1 MQKMSDDLFK
11 IKTKEKNEEEKS
23 STTGSKNPN
32 DSNKSNAYH
41 KINEMDLFE
50 EINTKDEKKTQS
62 RNNTSRANQR
72 LDILDDAFAMD
83 DLFGLDDG
91 VDFPQSEVLDDR
103 GDSIKSS
110 FNPNTSEIID
120 RGEEVCFNPNISQ
133 KESTP
138 SKSTST
144 SPKKS
149 TPSKSTSTSK
159 KDFKKDLENNAK
171 TLLDSL
177 YVNQRN
183 SDNPHK
189 THESRKECSSLD
201 HKSEASFS
209 PGSSPKDYFNSN
221 TSANT
226 DKCKDVCFNSNTSTD
241 TDKCKD
247 VCFNSNTSTDI
258 DKCNDVCFSQSD
270 NLSQDHSIKK
280 EKRDEK
286 GKAPL
291 YSSKDNTPLAKG
303 YDIPKK
309 EEQSKEEKFK
319 EKFKERSKDK
329 SEEKR
334 HSPDVSMKTRASS
347 IGDYID
353 KIKEKIATESPGEK
367 LNSTKEENG
376 DNVTIE
382 DKIYTGLETGCNV
395 ALDMMEGAGE
405 NLAFRLKRGA
415 TSIFSSFQNKM
426 LKKKFKRND
435 NIIQYGDF
443 MFYEMEDELMLYRYI
458 GVDTEIKIPSYV
470 EGMPVSYLEKNFLRF
485 NAIKSIGRGL
495 SIDRIQDISMESI
508 QDNLFNIKSVQLPST
523 LKILPAKVFSG
534 CKRIDEL
541 VIPESVTLVQPN
553 AFVGCRPTRI
563 IFLGEAP
570 KQLQDSNLAKVHIY
584 CKQEHF
590 DSFFKLM
597 RNYDD
602 YIANKT
608 IKERYLRLRN
618 KILNSKD
625 TSKWERMRR
634 ATDISDESL
643 IKGLHNVN

>member
-32 DSNKSNAYH
+32 DSNTSNAYQ
-41 KINEMDLFE
+41 KMNEMDLFG
-50 EINTKDEKKTQS
+50 EINQKNEQKTQS
-62 RNNTSRANQR
+62 RNNTSRANQK

-91 VDFPQSEVLDDR
+91 ASFSQSEVIDGRGVSLDQVNTVT
-103 GDSIKSS
+103 DSIKSN
-110 FNPNTSEIID
+110 FNQNTSEIID
-120 RGEEVCFNPNISQ
+120 RGEEVCFSQDSSPKENI
-133 KESTP
+133 P

-144 SPKKS
+144 SPKES
-149 TPSKSTSTSK
+149 TPFKSTSTSK
-159 KDFKKDLENNAK
+159 KNSKKDLEKNAK

-183 SDNPHK
+183 SDNSHK
-189 THESRKECSSLD
+189 THDSQEE
-201 HKSEASFS
+201 
-209 PGSSPKDYFNSN
+209 
-221 TSANT
+221 
-226 DKCKDVCFNSNTSTD
+226 CFNSNTSTD

-247 VCFNSNTSTDI
+247 ACLP
-258 DKCNDVCFSQSD
+258 QSD
-270 NLSQDHSIKK
+270 DFSPDPSPKK

-291 YSSKDNTPLAKG
+291 YSSKDDTPLAKG

-319 EKFKERSKDK
+319 EKFKDRSKDK

-376 DNVTIE
+376 DNATIE

-443 MFYEMEDELMLYRYI
+443 MFYEMEEELMLYRYV

-608 IKERYLRLRN
+608 IKEKYLRLRN
-618 KILNSKD
+618 KVLNSKD
-625 TSKWERMRR
+625 TSKWERMKR
-634 ATDISDESL
+634 ATDISDEAL
-643 IKGLHNVN
+643 V

>member
-23 STTGSKNPN
+23 STTGSKNTN

-50 EINTKDEKKTQS
+50 EINTKDEKKIQS

-91 VDFPQSEVLDDR
+91 VNFSQSEVLDDR

-120 RGEEVCFNPNISQ
+120 RSEKVRFNPNISS

-138 SKSTST
+138 SKSA
-144 SPKKS
+144 
-149 TPSKSTSTSK
+149 STSK

-189 THESRKECSSLD
+189 THESREEYSSLD

-209 PGSSPKDYFNSN
+209 PDSSPKDYFNSN

-226 DKCKDVCFNSNTSTD
+226 DKCKDVCF
-241 TDKCKD
+241 
-247 VCFNSNTSTDI
+247 
-258 DKCNDVCFSQSD
+258 SQSEILD
-270 NLSQDHSIKK
+270 GSGVSLDQGNTVTVSTESRYSPGTSPKK

-286 GKAPL
+286 GKAHL
-291 YSSKDNTPLAKG
+291 YSSKDDTPLAKG

-334 HSPDVSMKTRASS
+334 HSPDISMKTRASS

-443 MFYEMEDELMLYRYI
+443 MFYEMEEELMLYRYV

-523 LKILPAKVFSG
+523 LKILPTKVFSG

>member
-11 IKTKEKNEEEKS
+11 IKTKEKSEEEKS

-32 DSNKSNAYH
+32 DFNTSNAYQ
-41 KINEMDLFE
+41 KMNEMDLFG
-50 EINTKDEKKTQS
+50 EINPKDEQKTRS
-62 RNNTSRANQR
+62 RNNTSRANQK

-83 DLFGLDDG
+83 DLFGLDD
-91 VDFPQSEVLDDR
+91 EV
-103 GDSIKSS
+103 S

-120 RGEEVCFNPNISQ
+120 IGEEACFSPDPSQ
-133 KESTP
+133 KERTP
-138 SKSTST
+138 SKGTST
-144 SPKKS
+144 SQKNS
-149 TPSKSTSTSK
+149 
-159 KDFKKDLENNAK
+159 KKDLEKNAK

-183 SDNPHK
+183 SDNTHK
-189 THESRKECSSLD
+189 THESQEECSSLD

-209 PGSSPKDYFNSN
+209 PDSSPKVY
-221 TSANT
+221 
-226 DKCKDVCFNSNTSTD
+226 FNSNTSTD

-247 VCFNSNTSTDI
+247 A
-258 DKCNDVCFSQSD
+258 CFSQSD
-270 NLSQDHSIKK
+270 DFSQDSSTKK
-280 EKRDEK
+280 EKRDENEK
-286 GKAPL
+286 GKAHL
-291 YSSKDNTPLAKG
+291 YSSKDDTPLAKG

-309 EEQSKEEKFK
+309 EEKSKEEKFK
-319 EKFKERSKDK
+319 EKFKEISKDK

-443 MFYEMEDELMLYRYI
+443 MFYEMEEELMLYRYV

-608 IKERYLRLRN
+608 IKEKYLRLRN

-634 ATDISDESL
+634 ATDISDEAL
-643 IKGLHNVN
+643 V

>member
-32 DSNKSNAYH
+32 DSNTSNAYQ
-41 KINEMDLFE
+41 KMNEMDLFG
-50 EINTKDEKKTQS
+50 EINQKNEQKTQS
-62 RNNTSRANQR
+62 RNNTSRANQK

-91 VDFPQSEVLDDR
+91 V
-103 GDSIKSS
+103 S

-120 RGEEVCFNPNISQ
+120 RGEEVCFSQ
-133 KESTP
+133 DSSTKECTSPKESTP
-138 SKSTST
+138 F
-144 SPKKS
+144 
-149 TPSKSTSTSK
+149 KSTSTSK
-159 KDFKKDLENNAK
+159 KNSKKDLEKNAK

-189 THESRKECSSLD
+189 THDSHEE
-201 HKSEASFS
+201 
-209 PGSSPKDYFNSN
+209 
-221 TSANT
+221 
-226 DKCKDVCFNSNTSTD
+226 CFNSNTSTD

-247 VCFNSNTSTDI
+247 ACLPQNDDFSPDPSPKVCFNSNTSEITTR
-258 DKCNDVCFSQSD
+258 DKEVCFNTDPSP
-270 NLSQDHSIKK
+270 KK

-291 YSSKDNTPLAKG
+291 YSSKDDTPLAKG

-309 EEQSKEEKFK
+309 EEKSKEEKFK

-329 SEEKR
+329 SEEKK

-443 MFYEMEDELMLYRYI
+443 MFYEMEEELMLYRYV

-634 ATDISDESL
+634 ATDISDEAL
-643 IKGLHNVN
+643 V

>member
-32 DSNKSNAYH
+32 DSNKSNAYN

-91 VDFPQSEVLDDR
+91 VNFSQSEVLDDR

-120 RGEEVCFNPNISQ
+120 RGEEVCFNPNISS

-138 SKSTST
+138 SKSTNT

-149 TPSKSTSTSK
+149 TPSKSTNISK

-189 THESRKECSSLD
+189 THESREECSSLD

-209 PGSSPKDYFNSN
+209 QDSSPKDYFNSN
-221 TSANT
+221 TSTDT
-226 DKCKDVCFNSNTSTD
+226 DKHKDVCFNSNTSEIT
-241 TDKCKD
+241 TRDKE
-247 VCFNSNTSTDI
+247 VCFNTDP
-258 DKCNDVCFSQSD
+258 SP
-270 NLSQDHSIKK
+270 KK

-286 GKAPL
+286 GKAHL
-291 YSSKDNTPLAKG
+291 YSSKDDTPLAKG

-319 EKFKERSKDK
+319 ENFKERSKDK

-443 MFYEMEDELMLYRYI
+443 MFYEMEEELMLYRYV

-523 LKILPAKVFSG
+523 LKILPTKVFSG

>member
-32 DSNKSNAYH
+32 DSNKSNAYQ
-41 KINEMDLFE
+41 KMNEMDLFG
-50 EINTKDEKKTQS
+50 EINQKNEQKTQS
-62 RNNTSRANQR
+62 RNNTSRANQK

-91 VDFPQSEVLDDR
+91 VSFSQ
-103 GDSIKSS
+103 DSSTKEC
-110 FNPNTSEIID
+110 TS
-120 RGEEVCFNPNISQ
+120 P

-138 SKSTST
+138 F
-144 SPKKS
+144 
-149 TPSKSTSTSK
+149 KSTSTSK
-159 KDFKKDLENNAK
+159 KNSKKDLEKNAK

-189 THESRKECSSLD
+189 THDSHEE
-201 HKSEASFS
+201 
-209 PGSSPKDYFNSN
+209 
-221 TSANT
+221 
-226 DKCKDVCFNSNTSTD
+226 CFNLNTSTD

-247 VCFNSNTSTDI
+247 ACLP
-258 DKCNDVCFSQSD
+258 QSD
-270 NLSQDHSIKK
+270 DFIPDSSPKK

-286 GKAPL
+286 GKASL
-291 YSSKDNTPLAKG
+291 YSSKDDTPLAKG

-443 MFYEMEDELMLYRYI
+443 MFYEMEEELMLYRYI

-602 YIANKT
+602 YIVNKT
-608 IKERYLRLRN
+608 IKEKYLRLRN
-618 KILNSKD
+618 KVLNSKD

-634 ATDISDESL
+634 ATDISDEAL
-643 IKGLHNVN
+643 V

>member
-23 STTGSKNPN
+23 SITGSKNPN

-91 VDFPQSEVLDDR
+91 VNFSQSEVLDDR

-120 RGEEVCFNPNISQ
+120 RGEEVCFNPNISS

-138 SKSTST
+138 SKSTNT

-149 TPSKSTSTSK
+149 TPSKSASTSK

-189 THESRKECSSLD
+189 THESREECSSLD

-209 PGSSPKDYFNSN
+209 QDSSPKDYFNSN

-226 DKCKDVCFNSNTSTD
+226 DKRKDVR
-241 TDKCKD
+241 
-247 VCFNSNTSTDI
+247 
-258 DKCNDVCFSQSD
+258 FSQSEILD
-270 NLSQDHSIKK
+270 GSGVSLDQGNTVTVSTESRYSPGTSPKK

-291 YSSKDNTPLAKG
+291 YSSKDDTPLTKG

-443 MFYEMEDELMLYRYI
+443 MFYEMEEELMLYRYV
-458 GVDTEIKIPSYV
+458 GVETEIKIPSYV

-625 TSKWERMRR
+625 TAKWERMRR

>member
-23 STTGSKNPN
+23 STTGSKNTN

-50 EINTKDEKKTQS
+50 EINTKDEKKIQS

-91 VDFPQSEVLDDR
+91 VNFSQSEVLDDR

-120 RGEEVCFNPNISQ
+120 RGEEVCFNPNISP

-138 SKSTST
+138 SKGTST

-149 TPSKSTSTSK
+149 IPSKSTNISK

-189 THESRKECSSLD
+189 THESREECSSLD

-209 PGSSPKDYFNSN
+209 PDSSPKDYFNSN
-221 TSANT
+221 TSTDT

-247 VCFNSNTSTDI
+247 VCF
-258 DKCNDVCFSQSD
+258 SQSD
-270 NLSQDHSIKK
+270 NFSPGTSPKK

-291 YSSKDNTPLAKG
+291 YSSKDDTLLAKG

-309 EEQSKEEKFK
+309 EEKSKEEKFK

-625 TSKWERMRR
+625 TAKWERMRR

>member
-23 STTGSKNPN
+23 SITGSKNPN

-83 DLFGLDDG
+83 DLFGLDNG
-91 VDFPQSEVLDDR
+91 VGFSQSDVLDDR

-120 RGEEVCFNPNISQ
+120 RSEKVRFNPNISP

-138 SKSTST
+138 SKSAST
-144 SPKKS
+144 SPKKR

-189 THESRKECSSLD
+189 THESREEYSSLD

-209 PGSSPKDYFNSN
+209 PDSSPKDYFNSN
-221 TSANT
+221 TSTDT
-226 DKCKDVCFNSNTSTD
+226 DKHKDVCFNSNTSEIT
-241 TDKCKD
+241 TKDKE
-247 VCFNSNTSTDI
+247 VCFNTDP
-258 DKCNDVCFSQSD
+258 SQ
-270 NLSQDHSIKK
+270 KK

-291 YSSKDNTPLAKG
+291 YSSKDDTPLAKG

-443 MFYEMEDELMLYRYI
+443 MFYEMEEELMLYRYV
-458 GVDTEIKIPSYV
+458 GVETEIKIPSYV

-625 TSKWERMRR
+625 TAKWERMRR

>member
-209 PGSSPKDYFNSN
+209 PDSSK
-221 TSANT
+221 
-226 DKCKDVCFNSNTSTD
+226 KVCFNSNTSTD

-247 VCFNSNTSTDI
+247 VCF
-258 DKCNDVCFSQSD
+258 SQSD
-270 NLSQDHSIKK
+270 NFSQDSSTKK
-280 EKRDEK
+280 EKRNEK

-291 YSSKDNTPLAKG
+291 YSSKEGTPLAKG

-309 EEQSKEEKFK
+309 EEKSKEEKPK
-319 EKFKERSKDK
+319 EKFKERFKDK
-329 SEEKR
+329 SGEKR

-443 MFYEMEDELMLYRYI
+443 MFYEMEDELMLYRYV
-458 GVDTEIKIPSYV
+458 GVETEIKIPSYV

>member
-50 EINTKDEKKTQS
+50 EINTKDKKKIQS

-91 VDFPQSEVLDDR
+91 VSFSQSEVLNDR

-120 RGEEVCFNPNISQ
+120 RGEEVCFNPDPSS
-133 KESTP
+133 KERTP

-144 SPKKS
+144 SSKEC
-149 TPSKSTSTSK
+149 TPSKSNSASQK
-159 KDFKKDLENNAK
+159 NSKKDLEKNAK

-183 SDNPHK
+183 SDNTHK
-189 THESRKECSSLD
+189 THESQEECSSLD
-201 HKSEASFS
+201 NKSEASFS
-209 PGSSPKDYFNSN
+209 PDSSK
-221 TSANT
+221 
-226 DKCKDVCFNSNTSTD
+226 KVCFNSNTSTD

-247 VCFNSNTSTDI
+247 VCF
-258 DKCNDVCFSQSD
+258 SQSD
-270 NLSQDHSIKK
+270 NFSQDSSTKK
-280 EKRDEK
+280 EKRNEK

-291 YSSKDNTPLAKG
+291 YSSKEGTPLAKG

-309 EEQSKEEKFK
+309 EEKSKEEKPK
-319 EKFKERSKDK
+319 EKFKERFKDK
-329 SEEKR
+329 SGEKR

-443 MFYEMEDELMLYRYI
+443 MFYEMEDELMLYRYV
-458 GVDTEIKIPSYV
+458 GVETEIKIPSYV

-625 TSKWERMRR
+625 TAKWERMRR

>member
-23 STTGSKNPN
+23 SITGSKNSN

-91 VDFPQSEVLDDR
+91 V
-103 GDSIKSS
+103 S
-110 FNPNTSEIID
+110 FSPDPST
-120 RGEEVCFNPNISQ
+120 

-149 TPSKSTSTSK
+149 TPSKSTSTSQ

-189 THESRKECSSLD
+189 THESWEECSSLD

-209 PGSSPKDYFNSN
+209 PDSSPKDYFNSN
-221 TSANT
+221 TSTDT

-247 VCFNSNTSTDI
+247 VCF
-258 DKCNDVCFSQSD
+258 SQSD
-270 NLSQDHSIKK
+270 NFSPGTFPKK
-280 EKRDEK
+280 EKKDEK

-329 SEEKR
+329 NEEKR

-602 YIANKT
+602 YITNKT

>member
-32 DSNKSNAYH
+32 DSNKSNAYN

-91 VDFPQSEVLDDR
+91 VNFSQSEVLDDR

-120 RGEEVCFNPNISQ
+120 RGEEVCFNPNISS

-138 SKSTST
+138 SKSTNT

-149 TPSKSTSTSK
+149 TPSKSTNISK

-189 THESRKECSSLD
+189 THESREECSSLD

-209 PGSSPKDYFNSN
+209 QDSSPKDYFNSN
-221 TSANT
+221 TSTDT
-226 DKCKDVCFNSNTSTD
+226 DKHKDVCFNSNTSEIT
-241 TDKCKD
+241 TRDKE
-247 VCFNSNTSTDI
+247 VCFNTDP
-258 DKCNDVCFSQSD
+258 SP
-270 NLSQDHSIKK
+270 KK

-291 YSSKDNTPLAKG
+291 YSSKDDTPLAKG

-382 DKIYTGLETGCNV
+382 DKIYTGLETGCNI

-625 TSKWERMRR
+625 TAKWERMRR
-634 ATDISDESL
+634 ATDISDESS

>member
-11 IKTKEKNEEEKS
+11 MKTKEKSEEEKKG
-23 STTGSKNPN
+23 TAGSKNPN
-32 DSNKSNAYH
+32 GSNAPNAYH
-41 KINEMDLFE
+41 KINEMDLFG
-50 EINTKDEKKTQS
+50 EINQKDEQKTQS
-62 RNNTSRANQR
+62 GNNISRANTQSNQK
-72 LDILDDAFAMD
+72 LDILDDAFAMY
-83 DLFGLDDG
+83 DLFGLDDS
-91 VDFPQSEVLDDR
+91 FSP
-103 GDSIKSS
+103 DSSPK
-110 FNPNTSEIID
+110 
-120 RGEEVCFNPNISQ
+120 VVISP
-133 KESTP
+133 E
-138 SKSTST
+138 STST
-144 SPKKS
+144 STKVN
-149 TPSKSTSTSK
+149 TSQ
-159 KDFKKDLENNAK
+159 KDFKKNAK

-177 YVNQRN
+177 YINQGN
-183 SDNPHK
+183 SDDPHK
-189 THESRKECSSLD
+189 THESQ
-201 HKSEASFS
+201 EASFS
-209 PGSSPKDYFNSN
+209 QSESFSPDHSPKEDFNTN
-221 TSANT
+221 TSEIT
-226 DKCKDVCFNSNTSTD
+226 TRDKE
-241 TDKCKD
+241 
-247 VCFNSNTSTDI
+247 
-258 DKCNDVCFSQSD
+258 VCFSQDPSP
-270 NLSQDHSIKK
+270 KK

-286 GKAPL
+286 GKIPL
-291 YSSKDNTPLAKG
+291 YSSKEDTPLAKG

-309 EEQSKEEKFK
+309 EEKFK
-319 EKFKERSKDK
+319 EKSKEKSKDK
-329 SEEKR
+329 SEEKK
-334 HSPDVSMKTRASS
+334 HSPDVSMKTRASY

-382 DKIYTGLETGCNV
+382 DKIYAGLETGCNV

-443 MFYEMEDELMLYRYI
+443 MFYEMEEELMLYRYV

-590 DSFFKLM
+590 DSFFKLI

-608 IKERYLRLRN
+608 IKEKYLRLRN

-634 ATDISDESL
+634 ATDISDEAL
-643 IKGLHNVN
+643 V

>member
-91 VDFPQSEVLDDR
+91 V
-103 GDSIKSS
+103 S
-110 FNPNTSEIID
+110 FSPDPST
-120 RGEEVCFNPNISQ
+120 

-149 TPSKSTSTSK
+149 TPSKSTSTSQ

-189 THESRKECSSLD
+189 THESQEECSSLD
-201 HKSEASFS
+201 NKSEASFS
-209 PGSSPKDYFNSN
+209 PDSSK
-221 TSANT
+221 
-226 DKCKDVCFNSNTSTD
+226 KVCFNSNTSTD

-247 VCFNSNTSTDI
+247 VCF
-258 DKCNDVCFSQSD
+258 SQSD
-270 NLSQDHSIKK
+270 NFSQDSSTKK
-280 EKRDEK
+280 EKRNEK

-291 YSSKDNTPLAKG
+291 YSSKEGTPLAKG

-309 EEQSKEEKFK
+309 EEKSKEEKPK
-319 EKFKERSKDK
+319 EKFKERFKDK
-329 SEEKR
+329 SGEKR

-443 MFYEMEDELMLYRYI
+443 MFYEMEDELMLYRYV
-458 GVDTEIKIPSYV
+458 GVETEIKIPSYV

>member
-50 EINTKDEKKTQS
+50 EINTKDKKKIQS

-83 DLFGLDDG
+83 DLFGFDDG
-91 VDFPQSEVLDDR
+91 VSFSQSEVLNDR

-120 RGEEVCFNPNISQ
+120 RGEEVCYNPDHSQ
-133 KESTP
+133 KERTP

-144 SPKKS
+144 SSKEC
-149 TPSKSTSTSK
+149 TPSKSNSASQK
-159 KDFKKDLENNAK
+159 NSKKDLEKNAK

-183 SDNPHK
+183 SDNTYK
-189 THESRKECSSLD
+189 THESQEECSSLD
-201 HKSEASFS
+201 NKSEASFS
-209 PGSSPKDYFNSN
+209 PDSSK
-221 TSANT
+221 
-226 DKCKDVCFNSNTSTD
+226 KVCFNSNTSTD

-247 VCFNSNTSTDI
+247 VCF
-258 DKCNDVCFSQSD
+258 SQSD
-270 NLSQDHSIKK
+270 NFSQDSSTKK
-280 EKRDEK
+280 EKRNEK
-286 GKAPL
+286 SKAPL
-291 YSSKDNTPLAKG
+291 YSSKEGTPLAKG

-309 EEQSKEEKFK
+309 EEKSKEEKPK
-319 EKFKERSKDK
+319 EKFKERFKDK
-329 SEEKR
+329 SGEKR

-443 MFYEMEDELMLYRYI
+443 MFYEMEDELMLYRYV

>member
-91 VDFPQSEVLDDR
+91 V
-103 GDSIKSS
+103 S
-110 FNPNTSEIID
+110 FSPDPST
-120 RGEEVCFNPNISQ
+120 

-149 TPSKSTSTSK
+149 TPSKSTSTSQ

-189 THESRKECSSLD
+189 THESWEECSSLD

-209 PGSSPKDYFNSN
+209 PDSSPKDYFNSN
-221 TSANT
+221 TSTDT

-247 VCFNSNTSTDI
+247 VCF
-258 DKCNDVCFSQSD
+258 SQSD
-270 NLSQDHSIKK
+270 NFSPGTSPKK
-280 EKRDEK
+280 EKKDEK

-291 YSSKDNTPLAKG
+291 YSSKDDTPLAKG

-395 ALDMMEGAGE
+395 ALDMMEGVGE

-443 MFYEMEDELMLYRYI
+443 MFYEMEEELMLYRYV

-602 YIANKT
+602 YITNKT

>member
-23 STTGSKNPN
+23 SITGSKNPN

-91 VDFPQSEVLDDR
+91 VNFSQSEVLDDR

-110 FNPNTSEIID
+110 FNPN
-120 RGEEVCFNPNISQ
+120 ISS

-138 SKSTST
+138 SKSTNT

-177 YVNQRN
+177 YINQRN

-189 THESRKECSSLD
+189 THESREECSSLD

-209 PGSSPKDYFNSN
+209 QDSSPKDYFNSN

-226 DKCKDVCFNSNTSTD
+226 DKRKDVR
-241 TDKCKD
+241 
-247 VCFNSNTSTDI
+247 
-258 DKCNDVCFSQSD
+258 FSQSEILD
-270 NLSQDHSIKK
+270 GSGVSLDQGNTVTVSTESRYSPGTSPKK

-286 GKAPL
+286 GKAHL
-291 YSSKDNTPLAKG
+291 YSSKDDTPLAKG

-523 LKILPAKVFSG
+523 LKILPTKVFSG

-625 TSKWERMRR
+625 TAKWERMRR